1 MKRKIGRKWAG
12 AVFLVPSLLGVLLFV
27 ILPFGDVVRRSFMT
41 AVTKEAA
48 GGKNYKI
55 VFTNSAFLL
64 AVKNTLKFTL
74 VCIPLMVA
82 LGLAIALAMGSIRHM
97 QAVKSLYLF
106 PLAMPTAAVAVVWK
120 MVFYEKGFL
129 NKYLEQF
136 GIGGGVDYIGSGA
149 AFYVLAGT
157 YIWKNLGYTI
167 VLWLAGIMGVNG
179 DMMEAARVDGA
190 STWRTYWSI
199 IFPVMRP
206 MHATVAVITA
216 LAVWNDK
223 LTEIWQLVTQ
233 SPQTFRGGAIWQMVM
248 NIHGALQAVGYAL
261 LVLFFVVGVVKT
273 CGSFAEVKRPEHAL
287 RLFVRF
293 ALAKGVIT
301 YGMDLMLALLEIVQG
316 IVSSIM
322 NAAGLGGPQ
331 TSVLPG
337 EIVTAIE
344 DCSFLGSIP
353 LWAVTLIGGLFIWVL
368 SFVMILSVY
377 GRFFKLYLYAAIA
390 PIPLASFA
398 GEPSQNIG
406 RSFLKS
412 YAAVCLEGAVIVLAC
427 AIFDLFAGSPPNVNA
442 GAAAASMVWSYIG
455 ELVFNML
462 ILVGAVKMADRVVRE
477 MMGL

>member
-48 GGKNYKI
+48 GVKNYKI

-190 STWRTYWSI
+190 GKMQRFWYVLLPNLKGSLYI
-199 IFPVMRP
+199 IV
-206 MHATVAVITA
+206 VI
-216 LAVWNDK
+216 
-223 LTEIWQLVTQ
+223 
-233 SPQTFRGGAIWQMVM
+233 
-248 NIHGALQAVGYAL
+248 
-261 LVLFFVVGVVKT
+261 
-273 CGSFAEVKRPEHAL
+273 
-287 RLFVRF
+287 
-293 ALAKGVIT
+293 
-301 YGMDLMLALLEIVQG
+301 
-316 IVSSIM
+316 
-322 NAAGLGGPQ
+322 
-331 TSVLPG
+331 
-337 EIVTAIE
+337 
-344 DCSFLGSIP
+344 SFLN
-353 LWAVTLIGGLFIWVL
+353 
-368 SFVMILSVY
+368 SFKIY
-377 GRFFKLYLYAAIA
+377 REAYL
-390 PIPLASFA
+390 
-398 GEPSQNIG
+398 
-406 RSFLKS
+406 
-412 YAAVCLEGAVIVLAC
+412 V
-427 AIFDLFAGSPPNVNA
+427 A
-442 GAAAASMVWSYIG
+442 GAYPHDSIYMLQHLFNNWFVNLDLDKMAAASVVCTM
-455 ELVFNML
+455 FFL
-462 ILVGAVKMADRVVRE
+462 IFILLLQGLWDRE
-477 MMGL
+477 T

>member
-48 GGKNYKI
+48 GVKNYKI

-157 YIWKNLGYTI
+157 YLWKNLGYTI

-190 STWRTYWSI
+190 GKMQRFWYVLLPNLKGSLYI
-199 IFPVMRP
+199 IV
-206 MHATVAVITA
+206 VI
-216 LAVWNDK
+216 
-223 LTEIWQLVTQ
+223 
-233 SPQTFRGGAIWQMVM
+233 
-248 NIHGALQAVGYAL
+248 
-261 LVLFFVVGVVKT
+261 
-273 CGSFAEVKRPEHAL
+273 
-287 RLFVRF
+287 
-293 ALAKGVIT
+293 
-301 YGMDLMLALLEIVQG
+301 
-316 IVSSIM
+316 
-322 NAAGLGGPQ
+322 
-331 TSVLPG
+331 
-337 EIVTAIE
+337 
-344 DCSFLGSIP
+344 SFLN
-353 LWAVTLIGGLFIWVL
+353 
-368 SFVMILSVY
+368 SFKIY
-377 GRFFKLYLYAAIA
+377 REAYL
-390 PIPLASFA
+390 
-398 GEPSQNIG
+398 
-406 RSFLKS
+406 
-412 YAAVCLEGAVIVLAC
+412 V
-427 AIFDLFAGSPPNVNA
+427 A
-442 GAAAASMVWSYIG
+442 GAYPHDSIYMLQHLFNNWFVNLDLDKMAAASVVCTM
-455 ELVFNML
+455 FFL
-462 ILVGAVKMADRVVRE
+462 IFILLLQGLWDRE
-477 MMGL
+477 T

>member
-48 GGKNYKI
+48 GVKNYKI

-190 STWRTYWSI
+190 GKMQRFWYVLLPNLKGSLYI
-199 IFPVMRP
+199 IV
-206 MHATVAVITA
+206 VI
-216 LAVWNDK
+216 
-223 LTEIWQLVTQ
+223 
-233 SPQTFRGGAIWQMVM
+233 
-248 NIHGALQAVGYAL
+248 
-261 LVLFFVVGVVKT
+261 
-273 CGSFAEVKRPEHAL
+273 
-287 RLFVRF
+287 
-293 ALAKGVIT
+293 
-301 YGMDLMLALLEIVQG
+301 
-316 IVSSIM
+316 
-322 NAAGLGGPQ
+322 
-331 TSVLPG
+331 
-337 EIVTAIE
+337 
-344 DCSFLGSIP
+344 SFLNSCKIYREAYLVAGAYPHDSIYM
-353 LWAVTLIGGLFIWVL
+353 LQHLFNNW
-368 SFVMILSVY
+368 FVNL
-377 GRFFKLYLYAAIA
+377 
-390 PIPLASFA
+390 
-398 GEPSQNIG
+398 
-406 RSFLKS
+406 
-412 YAAVCLEGAVIVLAC
+412 
-427 AIFDLFAGSPPNVNA
+427 DLDKM
-442 GAAAASMVWSYIG
+442 AAAAVVCTM
-455 ELVFNML
+455 FFL
-462 ILVGAVKMADRVVRE
+462 IFILLLQGLWDRE
-477 MMGL
+477 T